1 MNGTS
6 SVRKGVQGS
15 IAYDLGIGGE
25 EALLERL
32 SASLAG
38 PSQTSVVATIQQPLG
53 LRLGPPCASTDPER
67 SAGGCYLSRSV
78 TPLPIDIANAGPVSN
93 EASVSKA
100 KIAQV
105 VRFDADAPTSCT
117 PSTADSAQHPELRR
131 DPAARTGAQC
141 RRRTLA
147 GAILGDSCNKSPR
160 TRRAFGN
167 GRVSGR
173 SP

>member
-1 MNGTS
+1 VNGTS

-38 PSQTSVVATIQQPLG
+38 PSQTSLVVTIRQPLG

-78 TPLPIDIANAGPVSN
+78 TPLPIDIANAGPVST

-100 KIAQV
+100 KIALV

-131 DPAARTGAQC
+131 DPAARTRAQC

-147 GAILGDSCNKSPR
+147 GA
-160 TRRAFGN
+160 TFG
-167 GRVSGR
+167 GQLQQIPSDPSRFR
-173 SP
+173 QWAR

>member
-1 MNGTS
+1 VNGTS

-25 EALLERL
+25 EAPLERV

-38 PSQTSVVATIQQPLG
+38 PSQTSVVATIRQPLS

-67 SAGGCYLSRSV
+67 SAVECYLSRSV
-78 TPLPIDIANAGPVSN
+78 TPLPIDIANAGPVST

-105 VRFDADAPTSCT
+105 VRFDADAPT
-117 PSTADSAQHPELRR
+117 
-131 DPAARTGAQC
+131 
-141 RRRTLA
+141 
-147 GAILGDSCNKSPR
+147 
-160 TRRAFGN
+160 
-167 GRVSGR
+167 
-173 SP
+173 